1 MGNVRQLP
9 TPSPKDMENNINAFV
24 KRWKDV
30 KSHCGKIILTSQ
42 VLEEINKL
50 RPGRGTNRDESLHKR
65 INNFMKYSKVGTEL
79 AYALLMSVF
88 DRYNEDMKKP
98 SDRKNLLQY
107 LTEKIIEPNKEFVSM
122 PPKFGLTTAP
132 RDSYIELEETEFND
146 DEDSE
151 IQIVILSNF

>member
-9 TPSPKDMENNINAFV
+9 TPSPKDLENNIDAFI

-30 KSHCGKIILTSQ
+30 KSHCGKIILTPQ

-50 RPGRGTNRDESLHKR
+50 RQHINRGCLSYIRPGRGTNRDESLHKR

-88 DRYNEDMKKP
+88 DHYN
-98 SDRKNLLQY
+98 
-107 LTEKIIEPNKEFVSM
+107 
-122 PPKFGLTTAP
+122 
-132 RDSYIELEETEFND
+132 
-146 DEDSE
+146 
-151 IQIVILSNF
+151 